1 MIATRPPEGVPAV
14 ELWQQI
20 LLGALA
26 LLVVFWFRPGIK
38 AMLERSKEAPK
49 DWTGALIPIGLVVL
63 FVFLLIALARS

>member
-1 MIATRPPEGVPAV
+1 M
-14 ELWQQI
+14 ELWQQL

-49 DWTGALIPIGLVVL
+49 DWRGALIPLGLVVL
-63 FVFLLIALARS
+63 FVILLIALARS

>member
-1 MIATRPPEGVPAV
+1 V

>member
-1 MIATRPPEGVPAV
+1 M

-38 AMLERSKEAPK
+38 ATLERSKEAPK
-49 DWTGALIPIGLVVL
+49 DWTGALIPLGLVVV
-63 FVFLLIALARS
+63 FVILLIALARS